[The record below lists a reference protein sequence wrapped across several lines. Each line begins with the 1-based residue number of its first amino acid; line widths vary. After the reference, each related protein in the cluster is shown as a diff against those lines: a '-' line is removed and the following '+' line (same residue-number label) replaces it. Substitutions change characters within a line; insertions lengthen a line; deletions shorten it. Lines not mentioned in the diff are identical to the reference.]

1 MIVQPKKQAWLSLP
15 NSNSRYKKEN
25 TLMHSFTTE
34 RLLIRPLITEDEA
47 FYCYQYTDKKMMRV
61 IGPPLSQEQANSAF
75 HRALKANE
83 NTQNKVRT
91 WAIVDKSTNEII
103 GTQALSWLPTK
114 QATKAIPPPFEQVE
128 VGIMLATKAN
138 GRLLPEEAV
147 SALME
152 YAFKEL
158 KIDRINAFYANINK
172 ATQRILKK
180 IGFTYDP
187 DVQDKSTNNGYQY
200 FDQQQWQL
208 KFITELFT
216 IKEIV
221 IAAD

>member
-1 MIVQPKKQAWLSLP
+1 
-15 NSNSRYKKEN
+15 
-25 TLMHSFTTE
+25 MHSFTTE
-34 RLLIRPLITEDEA
+34 RLLIRPLIKEDEA

-61 IGPPLSQEQANSAF
+61 VGEPLSQEEARAAF
-75 HRALKANE
+75 HRAHKANNKIK
-83 NTQNKVRT
+83 NTVRT
-91 WAIVDKSTNEII
+91 WAIVDKASNEII

-114 QATKAIPPPFEQVE
+114 QATKAITPPFEQVE

-158 KIDRINAFYANINK
+158 SINRVNAFYANINK

-200 FDQQQWQL
+200 FDQQQWQV
-208 KFITELFT
+208 KFIFELFT
-216 IKEIV
+216 VKEIV
-221 IAAD
+221 VAAD